1 MEEKKNLALLIDA
14 DNISAQKMPQIME
27 KVSGYGNIAL
37 KRAYGNWRKEGLKSW
52 EIQLKHYA
60 IKAVQ
65 QFDYVAHKNASD
77 IALVI
82 DAMTLLQQGIYDG
95 FIIAS
100 NDSDFTPLTIHL
112 HEAGMFV
119 IGIGQACPSEALQR
133 SCDLFFTLEDHYLAK
148 DLPSEIKQVHV
159 VLRKNYDLNKDDHG
173 FAHASSAGSLLKLTI
188 PDFKPQNF
196 GYDSL
201 HDLIAAFPDK
211 YTIYWTGSTHI
222 YRCLEDK
229 DPISSLGGK
238 TKAHQNAILKY
249 LEEHSRAT
257 RKELEKLLSLHAS
270 RTGEI
275 LRGLINQNVITA
287 EGSQQNR
294 VYRRRN

>member
-1 MEEKKNLALLIDA
+1 MEEKKRLALLIDA
-14 DNISAQKMPQIME
+14 DNISPLKIPQLME
-27 KVSGYGNIAL
+27 KVSGFGNIAL
-37 KRAYGNWRKEGLKSW
+37 KRAYGNWQKDSMKSW
-52 EIQLKHYA
+52 EPQLKYYA

-119 IGIGQACPSEALQR
+119 IGIGQACPSKALQR
-133 SCDLFFTLEDHYLAK
+133 SCDQFFTLENSYTVT
-148 DLPSEIKQVHV
+148 DLPEEIEQVHT
-159 VLRKNYDLNKDDHG
+159 VLRKNYDLNKDNYE
-173 FAHASSAGSLLKLTI
+173 FALVSTAGTMLKLTI
-188 PDFKPQNF
+188 PDFSTRDF
-196 GYDSL
+196 GFSSL
-201 HDLIAAFPDK
+201 HELIAAFPER
-211 YTIYWTGSTHI
+211 YEILWTGATHI

-229 DPISSLGGK
+229 GPVSNLGEK
-238 TKAHQNAILKY
+238 TKAHQTTILKY
-249 LEEHSRAT
+249 LEEHSFAT
-257 RKELEKLLSLHAS
+257 RKELENLLSLHAS
-270 RTGEI
+270 RTSEI
-275 LRGLINQNVITA
+275 LRGLIDQNVITA

-294 VYRRRN
+294 VYRRRS